1 MLWKQQNLEKM
12 DDIKRGQAIEKLQ
25 QLFDANP
32 YNPSQSYHQTDKEQT
47 VVLIPQEQ
55 LTSEIVDALIE
66 SGLLDKAKEQ
76 EVKRQFAAGQ
86 LTRDDWSLYIELA
99 STSDTSGEGND

>member
-1 MLWKQQNLEKM
+1 M
-12 DDIKRGQAIEKLQ
+12 
-25 QLFDANP
+25 
-32 YNPSQSYHQTDKEQT
+32 
-47 VVLIPQEQ
+47 LIPQEQ